1 VLFPEAAGPS
11 MAIDIRFKVAQ
22 FWILNIVIN
31 VLTSN
36 FSLLAESICN
46 SFDILGICDIFSH
59 EKAYSP

>member
-1 VLFPEAAGPS
+1 

-46 SFDILGICDIFSH
+46 FFDILGICDIFSH